1 MFDDEVLQELFNNGD
16 NGQSSRTVKDRG
28 LSDNEEYESDV
39 LESGCESEN
48 EDELPKKKFSTFKL
62 PDNMYDYNWEI
73 GTFFLSKEEFK
84 YACRTYVVHSGR
96 ALKFLKN
103 DKKRVRVICK
113 GNKGNCEW
121 EAYCAKIPDEETWQ
135 LRKVSKHNC
144 SREYKIRMMNSKWLG
159 PKLHNRVKENPNL
172 KLKNI
177 IDRAQTKWGI
187 NVGPSKAYRARGIQL
202 IWWMGH

>member
-1 MFDDEVLQELFNNGD
+1 M
-16 NGQSSRTVKDRG
+16 
-28 LSDNEEYESDV
+28 
-39 LESGCESEN
+39 
-48 EDELPKKKFSTFKL
+48 
-62 PDNMYDYNWEI
+62 
-73 GTFFLSKEEFK
+73 
-84 YACRTYVVHSGR
+84 
-96 ALKFLKN
+96 
-103 DKKRVRVICK
+103 ICK

-121 EAYCAKIPDEETWQ
+121 EAYCAKILDEETWQ

>member
-1 MFDDEVLQELFNNGD
+1 MFDDEVLQELCN

-39 LESGCESEN
+39 LESGCESEY
-48 EDELPKKKFSTFKL
+48 EDELDELPKKKFSTFKL

-121 EAYCAKIPDEETWQ
+121 EAYCAKIQDEETWQ
-135 LRKVSKHNC
+135 QVNITIVGS
-144 SREYKIRMMNSKWLG
+144 IRLG
-159 PKLHNRVKENPNL
+159 
-172 KLKNI
+172 
-177 IDRAQTKWGI
+177 
-187 NVGPSKAYRARGIQL
+187 
-202 IWWMGH
+202 